1 MRAFLLLM
9 LFGSAHA
16 EMLGKAEDRSATI
29 EIHSDK
35 GICVGEARRALWVS
49 KEGKPNVVG
58 CWLFDGAAFQVAF
71 LDGDVAQIPVA
82 AVKRAEKL

>member
-16 EMLGKAEDRSATI
+16 EMLGKAEGDTAAI

-35 GICVGEARRALWVS
+35 GVCVGEARRALWVF
-49 KEGKPNVVG
+49 KDGAPPVVG
-58 CWLFDGAAFQVAF
+58 CWIYASGVFQIAF
-71 LDGDVAQIPVA
+71 LDGDVRQIPGT